1 VVNAIAEEQIMA
13 FHEIRFPANLS
24 FGSVGGPERRTEI
37 VTLANGFEER
47 NTPWAHSR
55 RRYDAGVGL
64 RSLDDVETL
73 IAFFEAR
80 IGQLHGFRWKDWSDF
95 KSCAPS
101 ATPEAGDQLLG
112 LGDGVSTVFSLQ
124 KTYVSGLQSYVRPI
138 RKPVAGTVR
147 VALANDPKV
156 EGLEYTVNVDT
167 GEVSFVLPPASGVR
181 VTAGFEFDVPVR
193 FDTDVIQTSVASF
206 QAGDVPNVPI
216 VEIRL

>member
-1 VVNAIAEEQIMA
+1 MA

-24 FGSVGGPERRTEI
+24 FGSVGGPERRTEV

-80 IGQLHGFRWKDWSDF
+80 VGQLHGFRWKDWSDF
-95 KSCAPS
+95 KSCPASKVPG
-101 ATPEAGDQLLG
+101 PEDQLIG
-112 LGDGVSTVFSLQ
+112 TGDGVTTVFQLQ
-124 KTYVSGLQSYVRPI
+124 KTYVSGLQSYIRPI
-138 RKPVAGTVR
+138 LKPVAGTVA
-147 VALANDPKV
+147 VAVAEDPKV
-156 EGLEYTVNVDT
+156 ESLEFTVDLETGAISFTVPPDT
-167 GEVSFVLPPASGVR
+167 GTR
-181 VTAGFEFDVPVR
+181 ITAGFEFDVPVR
-193 FDTDVIQTSVASF
+193 FDTDGIQTSVASF
-206 QAGDVPNVPI
+206 QAGDVPTVPI

>member
-1 VVNAIAEEQIMA
+1 MG

-64 RSLDDVETL
+64 RSLDDVEAL

-80 IGQLHGFRWKDWSDF
+80 RGQMFGFRWKDWADY
-95 KSCAPS
+95 KSCPASKLPG
-101 ATPEAGDQLLG
+101 PQDQPIG
-112 LGDGVSTVFSLQ
+112 QGDGATTAFTLR
-124 KTYVSGLQSYVRPI
+124 KTYVSGGQDYARPVL
-138 RKPVAGTVR
+138 KPVAGTVR
-147 VALANDPKV
+147 VAVAGDPKV
-156 EGLEYTVNVDT
+156 EGVEYVVDPAT
-167 GEVSFVLPPASGVR
+167 GVVSFAVAPDFGTA

-193 FDTDVIQTSVASF
+193 FDTDRIQTSVASF
-206 QAGDVPNVPI
+206 QAGDVPNVPV
-216 VEIRL
+216 VELRL